1 MHTQTTPAT
10 HKADALSSP
19 SGQRNRAKGEHHVIP
34 GPVPCPYSAFSKHML
49 RIMTIIIL
57 LDAGIAVNP
66 EPGHTLKNP
75 TEGTYI
81 GIFNITLV
89 YFLDFFLIYN

>member
-1 MHTQTTPAT
+1 
-10 HKADALSSP
+10 
-19 SGQRNRAKGEHHVIP
+19 
-34 GPVPCPYSAFSKHML
+34 
-49 RIMTIIIL
+49 MTIIIL
-57 LDAGIAVNP
+57 LDAGIAVNS

-89 YFLDFFLIYN
+89 YFLDFFFDI